1 MKKSNRYV
9 TLLLTLLLS
18 MVIGA
23 IFMWLVG
30 YHPLD
35 AYVQL
40 FKGPSPELLARRKQA
55 LTVYVG
61 PDRPFGLPLR
71 TSAVLRGEPL
81 PQLAAVIEANPD
93 LKKLFVPVEE
103 LAETRCQLR
112 KEGSGMQRLFKTI
125 NEASRKARK
134 AKE

>member
-1 MKKSNRYV
+1 MSAR
-9 TLLLTLLLS
+9 TGRS
-18 MVIGA
+18 A
-23 IFMWLVG
+23 F
-30 YHPLD
+30 PC
-35 AYVQL
+35 
-40 FKGPSPELLARRKQA
+40 GPA
-55 LTVYVG
+55 
-61 PDRPFGLPLR
+61 
-71 TSAVLRGEPL
+71 AVLRGEPL

-112 KEGSGMQRLFKTI
+112 KEDSGMQRLFKTI

>member
-1 MKKSNRYV
+1 MSRNPPKQPANR
-9 TLLLTLLLS
+9 LRGRKARPRS
-18 MVIGA
+18 
-23 IFMWLVG
+23 WLPAG
-30 YHPLD
+30 
-35 AYVQL
+35 
-40 FKGPSPELLARRKQA
+40 SR
-55 LTVYVG
+55 
-61 PDRPFGLPLR
+61 R

-112 KEGSGMQRLFKTI
+112 KEGSGMQRLFKII

>member
-1 MKKSNRYV
+1 MNEQTSSKKPDKASGKADGSR
-9 TLLLTLLLS
+9 
-18 MVIGA
+18 G
-23 IFMWLVG
+23 
-30 YHPLD
+30 
-35 AYVQL
+35 
-40 FKGPSPELLARRKQA
+40 RKQA

-112 KEGSGMQRLFKTI
+112 KEGSGMQRLFKII

>member
-1 MKKSNRYV
+1 MTPYTRKSPAKAE
-9 TLLLTLLLS
+9 S
-18 MVIGA
+18 
-23 IFMWLVG
+23 
-30 YHPLD
+30 
-35 AYVQL
+35 
-40 FKGPSPELLARRKQA
+40 PSPELLARRKQA
-55 LTVYVG
+55 LTV
-61 PDRPFGLPLR
+61 GLPLR
-71 TSAVLRGEPL
+71 TSAVLRGEPF

-112 KEGSGMQRLFKTI
+112 KEGSGMHRLFKTI

>member
-1 MKKSNRYV
+1 MSEQESPKAARKSPAKAE
-9 TLLLTLLLS
+9 S
-18 MVIGA
+18 
-23 IFMWLVG
+23 
-30 YHPLD
+30 
-35 AYVQL
+35 
-40 FKGPSPELLARRKQA
+40 PSPELLARRKQA

-71 TSAVLRGEPL
+71 TSAVL
-81 PQLAAVIEANPD
+81 LAAVIEANPD

>member
-1 MKKSNRYV
+1 MSEQESPKTARKSPAKAE
-9 TLLLTLLLS
+9 S
-18 MVIGA
+18 
-23 IFMWLVG
+23 
-30 YHPLD
+30 
-35 AYVQL
+35 
-40 FKGPSPELLARRKQA
+40 PSPELLA

>member
-1 MKKSNRYV
+1 MSEQESPKTARKSPARAE
-9 TLLLTLLLS
+9 S
-18 MVIGA
+18 
-23 IFMWLVG
+23 
-30 YHPLD
+30 
-35 AYVQL
+35 
-40 FKGPSPELLARRKQA
+40 PS
-55 LTVYVG
+55 

-112 KEGSGMQRLFKTI
+112 KEGSGMQRLFKII

>member
-1 MKKSNRYV
+1 MSEQESPKTARKSPARAE
-9 TLLLTLLLS
+9 S
-18 MVIGA
+18 
-23 IFMWLVG
+23 
-30 YHPLD
+30 
-35 AYVQL
+35 
-40 FKGPSPELLARRKQA
+40 PSPELIARRKQM

-71 TSAVLRGEPL
+71 TNAILRGEPL

-93 LKKLFVPVEE
+93 MRKLFVPVEK

-112 KEGSGMQRLFKTI
+112 KEGSGMQRLFSEI
-125 NEASRKARK
+125 SEAGRKARK

>member
-1 MKKSNRYV
+1 MSEQESPKTARKS
-9 TLLLTLLLS
+9 S
-18 MVIGA
+18 A
-23 IFMWLVG
+23 K
-30 YHPLD
+30 
-35 AYVQL
+35 AES
-40 FKGPSPELLARRKQA
+40 PSPELVARRKQV

-71 TSAVLRGEPL
+71 TSAVLRGEPF

-112 KEGSGMQRLFKTI
+112 KEGSGMHRLFKTI

>member
-1 MKKSNRYV
+1 MSEQESPKTARKSPAKAE
-9 TLLLTLLLS
+9 S
-18 MVIGA
+18 
-23 IFMWLVG
+23 
-30 YHPLD
+30 
-35 AYVQL
+35 
-40 FKGPSPELLARRKQA
+40 PSPELLARRKQA

-71 TSAVLRGEPL
+71 TSAVLRGEPF

-103 LAETRCQLR
+103 LAEPRCQLR

>member
-1 MKKSNRYV
+1 MSEQESPKTARKS
-9 TLLLTLLLS
+9 S
-18 MVIGA
+18 A
-23 IFMWLVG
+23 K
-30 YHPLD
+30 
-35 AYVQL
+35 AES
-40 FKGPSPELLARRKQA
+40 PSPELLARRKQA

-125 NEASRKARK
+125 NEASRRARK

>member
-1 MKKSNRYV
+1 MDSALREKSEICA
-9 TLLLTLLLS
+9 LLNEFLYLGFKDANEGDTIS
-18 MVIGA
+18 DVI
-23 IFMWLVG
+23 
-30 YHPLD
+30 H
-35 AYVQL
+35 
-40 FKGPSPELLARRKQA
+40 
-55 LTVYVG
+55 T
-61 PDRPFGLPLR
+61 
-71 TSAVLRGEPL
+71 
-81 PQLAAVIEANPD
+81 IEANPD

>member
-1 MKKSNRYV
+1 MSEQESPKTARKSPAKAE
-9 TLLLTLLLS
+9 S
-18 MVIGA
+18 
-23 IFMWLVG
+23 
-30 YHPLD
+30 
-35 AYVQL
+35 
-40 FKGPSPELLARRKQA
+40 PSPELLARRKQA

-71 TSAVLRGEPL
+71 TSAVL
-81 PQLAAVIEANPD
+81 IEAKPH

>member
-1 MKKSNRYV
+1 MSEQESPKTARKSPARAE
-9 TLLLTLLLS
+9 S
-18 MVIGA
+18 PSSE
-23 IFMWLVG
+23 LV
-30 YHPLD
+30 
-35 AYVQL
+35 
-40 FKGPSPELLARRKQA
+40 ARRKQM

-71 TSAVLRGEPL
+71 TSAVLRGEPF

-103 LAETRCQLR
+103 LAETRRQIR
-112 KEGSGMQRLFKTI
+112 RPGGVMQRLFNDI

>member
-1 MKKSNRYV
+1 MSEQESPKTARKSPAKAE
-9 TLLLTLLLS
+9 S
-18 MVIGA
+18 
-23 IFMWLVG
+23 
-30 YHPLD
+30 
-35 AYVQL
+35 
-40 FKGPSPELLARRKQA
+40 PSPELLARRKQA

-61 PDRPFGLPLR
+61 P
-71 TSAVLRGEPL
+71 
-81 PQLAAVIEANPD
+81 ANPD

-112 KEGSGMQRLFKTI
+112 KEGSGMHRLFKTI